1 MTRVINDYARKFKIL
16 KDSDQNLTGDDIREG
31 LSAIISVKLT
41 EPQFEGQTK
50 TKLGNAYIRTLV
62 DNAVTAGMTTYLEE
76 NPAQAKLILDK
87 CLSAS
92 RAREAARK
100 ARELTPDASPFWIP
114 PHCPA
119 NLLTAP
125 KKILQNANCSSLR
138 ATPQAVPPRK
148 DATGIFRP
156 SFRCAERF

>member
-92 RAREAARK
+92 RARKRRARH
-100 ARELTPDASPFWIP
+100 AS
-114 PHCPA
+114 
-119 NLLTAP
+119 
-125 KKILQNANCSSLR
+125 
-138 ATPQAVPPRK
+138 
-148 DATGIFRP
+148 
-156 SFRCAERF
+156 

>member
-100 ARELTPDASPFWIP
+100 ARELTRRKSVLDSAALPGKLADCVYVSIY
-114 PHCPA
+114 HCPVPEFQLR
-119 NLLTAP
+119 NLP
-125 KKILQNANCSSLR
+125 
-138 ATPQAVPPRK
+138 VPAIGRLCPRY
-148 DATGIFRP
+148 I
-156 SFRCAERF
+156 